1 MSTRGTSS
9 CFFTP
14 ASNPFRRNT
23 LSTAARGFE
32 QVQACPAA
40 LRFRHPDGGMFLWA
54 QLADHVRPG
63 TTTAA
68 LLAEAV
74 DRGVA
79 FVPGRAFAAD
89 DPSRH
94 DRWLRLSFATGEP
107 AALDE
112 AIRRLAG
119 VLAGRPLAA

>member
-40 LRFRHPDGGMFLWA
+40 LRFRARM
-54 QLADHVRPG
+54 
-63 TTTAA
+63 
-68 LLAEAV
+68 
-74 DRGVA
+74 
-79 FVPGRAFAAD
+79 
-89 DPSRH
+89 
-94 DRWLRLSFATGEP
+94 
-107 AALDE
+107 
-112 AIRRLAG
+112 I
-119 VLAGRPLAA
+119 

>member
-40 LRFRHPDGGMFLWA
+40 LRFRGRQSAWSPDWRMNSTIFWTGAMSA
-54 QLADHVRPG
+54 NSSAARSTRSVR
-63 TTTAA
+63 
-68 LLAEAV
+68 
-74 DRGVA
+74 
-79 FVPGRAFAAD
+79 
-89 DPSRH
+89 
-94 DRWLRLSFATGEP
+94 EP
-107 AALDE
+107 LPKKIDW
-112 AIRRLAG
+112 
-119 VLAGRPLAA
+119 